1 MYHIE
6 HPELMR
12 TTEEKLLIE
21 TIILFEKKANEMI
34 NLLAEKFQL
43 DLSQHNPFSKLLSR
57 QNNLWKGNL
66 NKKWTYWFHGDAC
79 DFENLQTKQYLH
91 VKINR
96 TQNYGAID
104 NFYLFKFM
112 QTSDSLKHASK
123 ILNSDNIF
131 NETLSHLER
140 NKIVINIEELPL
152 QTRILNKNMAHSF
165 TTIDTSN

>member
-1 MYHIE
+1 MK
-6 HPELMR
+6 
-12 TTEEKLLIE
+12 TSEEKLLIE

-43 DLSQHNPFSKLLSR
+43 NLSQQNPFSKLLSR

-66 NKKWTYWFHGDAC
+66 DKKWTYWFHGDAC

-96 TQNYGAID
+96 ASNYGTID

-112 QTSDSLKHASK
+112 QTTDSLKHVSE
-123 ILNSDNIF
+123 ILNSENIF
-131 NETLSHLER
+131 NEILSNLER
-140 NKIVINIEELPL
+140 NKIIINIEELPL
-152 QTRILNKNMAHSF
+152 KTRILNK
-165 TTIDTSN
+165 DTLHNTYNN